1 MFEIKRFLGYL
12 HLAVKKGNE
21 DVFTVLMGF
30 GINIE
35 LTDDEGNTP
44 LVN

>member
-1 MFEIKRFLGYL
+1 
-12 HLAVKKGNE
+12 LAVKKGVE
-21 DVFTVLMGF
+21 DVFSVLMGF

-44 LVN
+44 LVNNSFSLKNSFFL